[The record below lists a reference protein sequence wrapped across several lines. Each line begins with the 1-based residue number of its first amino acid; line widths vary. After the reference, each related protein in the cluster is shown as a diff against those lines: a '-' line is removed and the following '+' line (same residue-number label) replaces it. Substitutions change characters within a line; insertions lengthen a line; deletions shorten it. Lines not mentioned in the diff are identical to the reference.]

1 MSLAPVCVA
10 LRQGVGRRAMRK
22 PNVIGGRILPSAADS
37 SFVAFLN
44 GLFSKRESKRDF
56 ICEVAIPFQ
65 NIKVLETNMNI
76 VSVADGSI

>member
-37 SFVAFLN
+37 SFVARFN
-44 GLFSKRESKRDF
+44 GLFSKRESKRDY
-56 ICEVAIPFQ
+56 
-65 NIKVLETNMNI
+65 L
-76 VSVADGSI
+76 